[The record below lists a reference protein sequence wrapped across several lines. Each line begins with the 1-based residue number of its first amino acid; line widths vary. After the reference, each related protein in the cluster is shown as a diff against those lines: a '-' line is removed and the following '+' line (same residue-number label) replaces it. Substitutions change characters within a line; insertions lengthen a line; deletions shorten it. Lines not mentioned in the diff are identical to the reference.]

1 MRRAAAALLAALLLS
16 SLVAC
21 GSDQPEAE
29 LTADVLEPPFQVP
42 DTRLTDTEGRP
53 FRLASDTDA
62 RLTLLFYG
70 YTNCPDICGI
80 VMGSLASAVAKLDE
94 RERQQIEVLFI
105 TSDPARDTG
114 PVLREYLDRFDPSF
128 VGLTGDL
135 GDIADTGKAMG
146 IYIERG
152 EQLESGG
159 YDPGVHGTKILG
171 IDPADEV
178 PVMWDETTSAGQFA
192 ADIHTLLGDA

>member
-1 MRRAAAALLAALLLS
+1 MRRAVATLLAALVLP

-21 GSDQPEAE
+21 GADEPEAE
-29 LTADVLEPPFQVP
+29 LTADVLDPPFKAP
-42 DTRLTDTEGRP
+42 DTRLTDTEGQP
-53 FRLASDTDA
+53 FRLASDTDE

-80 VMGSLASAVAKLDE
+80 VMGSLASALTKLDE
-94 RERQQIEVLFI
+94 REREQVEVLFI

-114 PVLREYLDRFDPSF
+114 PVLRDYLDRFDPSF

-135 GDIADTGKAMG
+135 GDIADTGEAMG

-152 EQLESGG
+152 EKLESGG
-159 YDPGVHGTKILG
+159 YDPGTHGTRILG
-171 IDPADEV
+171 IDPADEI
-178 PVMWDETTSAGQFA
+178 PVMWDETTSAAQFA